1 MLCLVVSTTLPVQ
14 AAIPL
19 LLWPDR
25 GTENGAVWPV
35 MSPLPAPEGLRA
47 CCALGY
53 DMRVRIPGMAAALP
67 FYQVDNIVSA
77 GTTGGHHYNDSLL
90 PVSINGGAAEYNGI
104 VWTAKG
110 GFVDTAHVRDTADMT
125 VWIFTNL
132 WPRLGDA
139 FSLNPGREELVQRR
153 LVFRAFTPPS
163 SPRERYILA
172 AGMAARLAWQLAAW
186 HEIAQWYGFES
197 VPGFSEEVSAFS
209 PEDLW
214 SNMLGARIAESLILS
229 GHVSGRRMYE
239 VAMGQA
245 LRQVLTQL
253 GAATHAGTRARLRQ
267 LDGLWWDSRRVL
279 PDKWLL
285 RRRNYDMA
293 DVRCPTPVPGGDAS
307 VLCLTL
313 PLSAGTMPAALQLW
327 PGQKMRRLPAT
338 TGFYSVADFSRL
350 AAMAE
355 RADMLQ
361 AVNR

>member
-1 MLCLVVSTTLPVQ
+1 MLCLVACTTLPVQ

-19 LLWPDR
+19 QLWPER

-53 DMRVRIPGMAAALP
+53 DMRVKIPGMAAALP
-67 FYQVDNIVSA
+67 FYRVDNIVSA
-77 GTTGGHHYNDSLL
+77 ETTGGHHYNDSLL
-90 PVSINGGAAEYNGI
+90 LLGVNGGAAEYNGI
-104 VWTAKG
+104 VWTVKG

-139 FSLNPGREELVQRR
+139 FTLNPGREELVQRR

-209 PEDLW
+209 PEELW

-229 GHVSGRRMYE
+229 GHVSDRRMYE
-239 VAMGQA
+239 VSMGQA
-245 LRQVLTQL
+245 LQQALVYL
-253 GAATHAGTRARLRQ
+253 GATTHAGTRARPKQ
-267 LDGLWWDSRRVL
+267 LDGIWWDSQRTL

-285 RRRNYDMA
+285 RWRNYNMS
-293 DVRCPTPVPGGDAS
+293 DVRCPTSIPGGNTS
-307 VLCLTL
+307 VQCLTL
-313 PLSAGTMPAALQLW
+313 PLSTETMPAELQFW
-327 PGQKMRRLPAT
+327 PGQKMQRLPSPT
-338 TGFYSVADFSRL
+338 DFYSVSDFSSL
-350 AAMAE
+350 SAIAE
-355 RADMLQ
+355 MEDMLQ
-361 AVNR
+361 EANR